1 VGLVGI
7 HVLCI
12 FKLGQLE
19 FDETWLDESLEL
31 MGGVSWIDR
40 QACTS
45 ATGSEIV

>member
-1 VGLVGI
+1 VGLLRV

-19 FDETWLDESLEL
+19 LDEAWLNESLEL

-40 QACTS
+40 QVCAS